1 MTDAVVFAFLVLCAP
16 VAIGVLLVALPLGP
30 RGRWLLGGILA
41 AWFALTAMTPLPR
54 FGVVP
59 GALFGILVPVIVVS
73 VFMVAS
79 REARRV
85 IAGASV
91 ALLVGLHVTRLIG
104 GAFVVAHAEGRL
116 ADPFASIAGWGDV
129 LAAVTAVGAAII
141 AWRARPGWEVWV
153 LGWNVIGFAD
163 FVSAI
168 ALGTLSQPG
177 LPFRVFMEAP
187 GTALLGTL
195 PWRFIP
201 NFFVPL
207 YLMIHVALFIRLVPA
222 VGRFNLRHRP
232 GHVSGRSNRADRVP
246 TRISTMTKLTDA

>member
-1 MTDAVVFAFLVLCAP
+1 MTDTVVFAVLVLCAP
-16 VAIGVLLVALPLGP
+16 VAIGVLLVALPLA
-30 RGRWLLGGILA
+30 RRTRWWLGGVLA
-41 AWFALTAMTPLPR
+41 AWFALTALAPLPR
-54 FGVVP
+54 IGVLP
-59 GALFGILVPVIVVS
+59 GSLFGILFPVVAAS

-116 ADPFASIAGWGDV
+116 ADPFATIAGWGDV
-129 LAAVTAVGAAII
+129 LAAVTAIGAAII
-141 AWRARPGWEVWV
+141 AWRARPGWETWV
-153 LGWNVIGFAD
+153 LAWNVIGFTD

-177 LPFRVFMEAP
+177 LPFRLFIEEP

-207 YLMIHVALFIRLVPA
+207 YLMIHVALFIRLLPA
-222 VGRFNLRHRP
+222 LRGTGWRM
-232 GHVSGRSNRADRVP
+232 RAEG
-246 TRISTMTKLTDA
+246 AQA